1 MKLEIVGGNY
11 DEAARKAFKI
21 NPASAFSWWLSA
33 SLAYYCKFESILSD
47 PVFDK
52 MSKYLLDNYDKLDH
66 INKHLVTKDGLKA
79 GSGYYLKE
87 EDYPLRVR
95 ISTEV
100 LVRSLLVRQSQNGE
114 NQK

>member
-1 MKLEIVGGNY
+1 MKREIVGGNY

-47 PVFDK
+47 ECYDK
-52 MSKYLLDNYDKLDH
+52 MARYLLQNWDNIEH
-66 INKHLVTKDGLKA
+66 VNKNLVTKDNLKA
-79 GSGYYLKE
+79 GSLYNLKE
-87 EDYPLRVR
+87 SDYPTRVKVTADILIR
-95 ISTEV
+95 D
-100 LVRSLLVRQSQNGE
+100 LLLWRNERGE